1 MVFTRETAL
10 LDSLIT
16 SKTRVKLLLKFFLNG
31 ETQAYLRGL
40 ADELHE
46 STNAVRVE
54 LNRLTEAGLLE
65 SAAEGRTI
73 LYRANRKHKL
83 FPDLH
88 NLVKKNLGL
97 DQLVENVI
105 DKLGEVR
112 KAYITGDYAEGKDS
126 GIIDLVVVGTV
137 RPEYLHYLIVQA
149 EQIIAKKIRVMVLTE
164 EELVNMRDSLKLD
177 KALLLW
183 EREAGQ

>member
-1 MVFTRETAL
+1 M

-16 SKTRVKLLLKFFLNG
+16 SKTRVKLLLKFFLNS

-40 ADELHE
+40 AEELHE
-46 STNAVRVE
+46 STNSVRVE

-65 SAAEGRTI
+65 SSAEGRTI

-97 DQLVENVI
+97 DQLVENVLH
-105 DKLGEVR
+105 KLGDLKR
-112 KAYITGDYAEGKDS
+112 AYITGDYAEGKDS
-126 GIIDLVVVGTV
+126 GIIDLVVVGVV
-137 RPEYLHYLIVQA
+137 RPEYLHYLIAQA
-149 EQIIAKKIRVMVLTE
+149 EPIIAKKIRVMVVTE
-164 EELVNMRDSLKLD
+164 EELMNIRDTLKLD

-183 EREAGQ
+183 EREAKQ